1 MCVWVVFSGGAA
13 VRCFGCFCVFG
24 GFWLGGFV
32 FSLRFGAVC
41 PPPVRPDGALLPPPP
56 PCLVGP
62 SPSRGRYGCPYCPSA
77 SRRRRRR
84 PLLAGSG
91 WHVVRVW
98 VAPGGGFF
106 PCEGGHLP
114 VPPLITRLRPSPWTC
129 ATHVRGL
136 LCFTEWFLG
145 RSGSLPLGGRRP
157 SWCVPHTVGMVAL
170 AVPRLGPSGARRRRF
185 FFWCRPVWAGRLGSP
200 CSCSGSIV
208 GFAFGLRR
216 PLGPTDRRWVSREVS
231 VTTALFGSLF
241 GDVHTRRTLLLSSS
255 SIVSGL
261 ALCWVRVCSSIRSL
275 SANPSAGFRCYRLP
289 G

>member
-1 MCVWVVFSGGAA
+1 M
-13 VRCFGCFCVFG
+13 VRCFWWSCLVFRWSLAGWFCFCPCV
-24 GFWLGGFV
+24 LGGWPTP
-32 FSLRFGAVC
+32 R
-41 PPPVRPDGALLPPPP
+41 PPGR
-56 PCLVGP
+56 GP
-62 SPSRGRYGCPYCPSA
+62 SLVVVVPSPGRALTRGGYGCPYCLVA

-84 PLLAGSG
+84 FLLAGPG

-98 VAPGGGFF
+98 VAPGGAFL

-208 GFAFGLRR
+208 GYAFGMRR

-231 VTTALFGSLF
+231 VTAAHFLVPSLGTSTLGAHF
-241 GDVHTRRTLLLSSS
+241 FCHHHPSCPAWRSAGCVCAHPSGPSRRTL
-255 SIVSGL
+255 
-261 ALCWVRVCSSIRSL
+261 VRVSDATDSRARGVGRGS
-275 SANPSAGFRCYRLP
+275 
-289 G
+289 